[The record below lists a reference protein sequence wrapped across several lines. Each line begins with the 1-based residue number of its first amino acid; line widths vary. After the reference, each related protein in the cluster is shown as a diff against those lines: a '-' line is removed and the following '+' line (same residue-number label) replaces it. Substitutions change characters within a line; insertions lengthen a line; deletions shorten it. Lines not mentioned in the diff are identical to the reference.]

1 MNIVEIKK
9 RSSELILKLID
20 VWEKSVRA
28 THTFLSDEEINS
40 IRNYVPEALYNVE
53 HLAIINGYD
62 NYPIAFIGIEDDS
75 LEMLFVSPEN
85 RGKGIGKTLV
95 KYGIENY
102 GINRVT
108 VNEQNPQA
116 IGFYEHMGFKTFKRT
131 DYDEQGNPYPILY
144 MRIK

>member
-1 MNIVEIKK
+1 MKFIEIKERNK
-9 RSSELILKLID
+9 KLIAQLVD

-62 NYPIAFIGIEDDS
+62 NYPIAFIGMENDS
-75 LEMLFVSPEN
+75 LEMLFISPEN

-144 MRIK
+144 MSIK